1 MYRNPTTGERPK
13 FRELLLPL
21 ISDQETAIAIPQEDL
36 ATQQL
41 AGALGA
47 PLEAGG
53 EMYKDLQ
60 LKYHTSRPLPV
71 HTVTLVQS

>member
-1 MYRNPTTGERPK
+1 MYRNPTTEERPK

-21 ISDQETAIAIPQEDL
+21 ISDQETAMAIPQEDL
-36 ATQQL
+36 DSHQL

-53 EMYKDLQ
+53 GMYKDLQ
-60 LKYHTSRPLPV
+60 LKYHSSRPL
-71 HTVTLVQS
+71 HTVTVAQS